1 MPEANAPDGVETSL
15 KPDQGSVLPRIKLG
29 ETGFLALKTSNGKI
43 YEEANKAFRMP
54 ALTRVVDE
62 MRLSPP
68 VAIGLNATR
77 ILMNRAELYVE
88 PFDASKKHRD
98 RAQFLMDCLNDMEDS
113 LQVTMQN
120 VFPCLEYGFGIL
132 EKVYRRRLKSNGSKY
147 NDGLIGIRG
156 LKPRPQPTIYRWDWS
171 EDGRE
176 LLGVSQSI
184 ANVEQN
190 ARFQGLK
197 DKNGLIPIPRNK
209 FILFTIDQ
217 TNGNPEGSSILK
229 AAYLAYKQLT
239 LLTDNMLTGVSKDT
253 QGLPLVQ
260 IPPEYMAEDAS
271 LDKKAVYETCK
282 QIVND
287 LASGE
292 QRGIVFPMAYD
303 EQSKSKLFD
312 VSLLESKGGKAYDV
326 LAIIQALQAN
336 ILSVLS
342 CDAVKMGA
350 NQAGSLSLQDGDT
363 NMLAMQVSYRLGEI
377 ADAMNRDLVR
387 QLWEL
392 NGFDLAEL
400 PKIKFKDIS
409 SVSIET
415 FTKGI
420 QRLASTSTMEI
431 NRANLNKIY
440 EVMGFQLPPEDEPV
454 HIDELPAIITG
465 QQTNASQGLAVGTT
479 GKGTSTTAIDNG
491 INPSDNNA
499 DNVG

>member
-1 MPEANAPDGVETSL
+1 MPEANAPDGVDSSL
-15 KPDQGSVLPRIKLG
+15 QADKGTVLPRVKLG
-29 ETGFLALKTSNGKI
+29 EQGFKALKTNNGKI
-43 YEEANKAFRMP
+43 YEEANRNFRMP
-54 ALTRVVDE
+54 NLLRVVDE

-77 ILMNRAELYVE
+77 ILMNRAEMYVE
-88 PFDASKKHRD
+88 PFDESKKSRD
-98 RAQFLMDCLNDMEDS
+98 RAKFLLTCLHDMEDS

-120 VFPCLEYGFGIL
+120 MFPVLEYGFGVF

-147 NDGLIGIRG
+147 NDGLIGLRG
-156 LKPRPQPTIYRWDWS
+156 LKPRPQATIYKWNWS
-171 EDGRE
+171 DDGRE

-184 ANVEQN
+184 ANVEN
-190 ARFQGLK
+190 SGRFQGLK
-197 DKNGLIPIPRNK
+197 DKDGLIPIPREK
-209 FILFTIDQ
+209 FVLFTIDQ
-217 TNGNPEGSSILK
+217 TNGNPEGNSILK

-239 LLTDNMLTGVSKDT
+239 LLTDNMLVGVAKDT
-253 QGLPLVQ
+253 QGLPLIQ
-260 IPPEYMAEDAS
+260 IPPEYMANDATPAQ
-271 LDKKAVYETCK
+271 KEVYNTCK

-292 QRGIVFPMAYD
+292 QKGIVFPMAYD
-303 EQSKSKLFD
+303 DQTKGILFD

-377 ADAMNRDLVR
+377 ADALNRDLVK
-387 QLWEL
+387 QLFEL
-392 NGFDLAEL
+392 NGWDTSEM
-400 PKIKFKDIS
+400 PTIKFKDIS

-440 EVMGFQLPPEDEPV
+440 EVMGFTIVPEDEPV
-454 HIDELPAIITG
+454 HLDELPVNMTG
-465 QQTNASQGLAVGTT
+465 QQTNASEGLAVGTT

-491 INPSDNNA
+491 ENTSDNNA